1 MELEIGGRR
10 IRGTPRY
17 LDEMRDLLFDEEY
30 ARKAENEPLYYMCR
44 DVSLSRRD
52 REILMNFRVRYDI
65 TIIPPKSLGVEFVK
79 TKGHYHPEVR
89 RGMSYPELYEVLEGE
104 AIFLLQKGEKGRI
117 EDAVFVEASEGDK
130 VMIPP
135 NYGHVTINPS
145 QRILKLAN
153 IVSRDFSSIY
163 EPYERMRGACYYRI
177 FDGWIQNNRYTEIS
191 ELREGEKWKEM
202 RKRREIYSLIRDE
215 DEILRIF
222 NNPEEWDW
230 EI

>member
-52 REILMNFRVRYDI
+52 REILMNFSVRYDI

-177 FDGWIQNNRYTEIS
+177 FDGWIRNDRYTEIP

-202 RKRREIYSLIRDE
+202 RKRKEIYSLIRDE

>member
-10 IRGTPRY
+10 IRGVPRY
-17 LDEMRDLLFDEEY
+17 LDEMREVLFDEEY
-30 ARKAENEPLYYMCR
+30 AKKAENEPLYYMCR
-44 DVSLSRRD
+44 DICLSRRD
-52 REILMNFRVRYDI
+52 METLRNFRVRYDI

-79 TKGHYHPEVR
+79 TKGHYHPEVK
-89 RGMSYPELYEVLEGE
+89 RGLSYPELYEVLEGE
-104 AIFLLQKGEKGRI
+104 AIFLLQKNEEGKI
-117 EDAVFVEASEGDK
+117 TDVVFVEASEGDK

-145 QRILKLAN
+145 KKILKLAN
-153 IVSRDFSSIY
+153 IVSRDFSSVY

-177 FDGWIQNNRYTEIS
+177 FDGWIRNERYAEIP
-191 ELREGEKWKEM
+191 ELREGEKWREM
-202 RKRREIYSLIRDE
+202 KRRKEIYSLIRDE

-222 NNPEEWDW
+222 NDPEEWEW